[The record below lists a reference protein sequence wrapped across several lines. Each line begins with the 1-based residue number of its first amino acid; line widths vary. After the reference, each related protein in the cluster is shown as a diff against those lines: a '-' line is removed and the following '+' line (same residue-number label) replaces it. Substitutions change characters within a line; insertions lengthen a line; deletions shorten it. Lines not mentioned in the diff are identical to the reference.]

1 MASRRGRTRDENGRK
16 RSEKPSTISIFIL
29 FSRKWNRNGILG
41 NGNDIGYIGISE
53 TEPSEREYTDI
64 GRKSKIHVGNS
75 ELWYHPAFN
84 YV

>member
-1 MASRRGRTRDENGRK
+1 ME
-16 RSEKPSTISIFIL
+16 SE
-29 FSRKWNRNGILG
+29 RILG
-41 NGNDIGYIGISE
+41 NGKDIGYIGISE